1 MNSTVRYMSTKQ
13 QLLDTVE
20 ALLNGNSEPDIMIS
34 GIWARSLHEDMITL
48 IIDNQ
53 CCSSCKV
60 IIPKLLFKVD
70 ISLTLLRNICKA
82 DGQVRVN
89 NSVTNNL
96 LLIDGYAF
104 ILSFS
109 SRMNSLNMLNT
120 NFECAV
126 MTDDEE
132 IVTGL
137 KLQFNNTFENSV
149 LFRM

>member
-1 MNSTVRYMSTKQ
+1 MSSKVRYMATKQ
-13 QLLDTVE
+13 QLLGTIE
-20 ALLNGNSEPDIMIS
+20 ALLNVNPKPDIMIS
-34 GIWARSLHEDMITL
+34 GIWTKSLHEEMISL

-60 IIPKLLFKVD
+60 IIPKLLFKGD

-89 NSVTNNL
+89 NSLTNNL
-96 LLIDGYAF
+96 LLLDGHAF

-109 SRMNSLNMLNT
+109 SRLNSLNMLST

-126 MTDDEE
+126 MIDDEE

-137 KLQFNNTFENSV
+137 TSQLNNIFENSV

>member
-1 MNSTVRYMSTKQ
+1 MSSKVRYMETKQ

-20 ALLNGNSEPDIMIS
+20 ALLDINPSSDIVIS
-34 GIWARSLHEDMITL
+34 GIWAKALHENMITL
-48 IIDNQ
+48 IIEKKR
-53 CCSSCKV
+53 CSSCKV
-60 IIPKLLFKVD
+60 IIPKLLFKGD

-82 DGQVRVN
+82 EGQVRVN
-89 NSVTNNL
+89 NSLTNNL

-109 SRMNSLNMLNT
+109 SRLNSLNMLNT

-137 KLQFNNTFENSV
+137 KSQLNNIFENSV